1 MKKLIMVYVGKA
13 KDFNLQKYIIKSE
26 VKKDAKK

>member
-1 MKKLIMVYVGKA
+1 MKKLIMVYVDKA
-13 KDFNLQKYIIKSE
+13 KDFNLQKCIIKSE

>member
-1 MKKLIMVYVGKA
+1 MKKLIMVYVVKA
-13 KDFNLQKYIIKSE
+13 KDFNLQKCIIKSE

>member
-1 MKKLIMVYVGKA
+1 MKTLIMVYIGKA
-13 KDFNLQKYIIKSE
+13 KDFKIENMIIKSE

>member
-1 MKKLIMVYVGKA
+1 MKTLIMVYTGKA
-13 KDFNLQKYIIKSE
+13 KDFKIKNAIVKSE

>member
-1 MKKLIMVYVGKA
+1 MKKLIMDYVGKA
-13 KDFNLQKYIIKSE
+13 KYFNLQKCIIKSE